1 MLLKD
6 FESLGDLG
14 EQRKMEKERE
24 VEVSYVLDIVKYL

>member
-14 EQRKMEKERE
+14 EQEKERE
-24 VEVSYVLDIVKYL
+24 VETSYVLDIVKFL